1 MKRNYKTLAGTFLL
15 ILMAAG
21 VTAAEI
27 TRSFTKSW
35 PVAQVETLEVINR
48 FGDVKVENSSGSQIS
63 VDVKV
68 TVESEGTQ
76 ARKILESIS
85 VNFSGPGSKV
95 TAETKME
102 TEFKSNIKFRIDYTV
117 QIPES
122 KNLIINN
129 KFGNVVV
136 PALTGKGT
144 FNIGYGNFTGGQLRS
159 PGPDGL
165 QLNLQYGKADIESIR
180 DAVIK
185 VSFSKFFLKSM
196 ENLSLESRYSTVNI
210 DKLESVRLDSR
221 YDTFNF
227 GEIRSLEGESRYT
240 NYKISALQKRLKL
253 ESGYG
258 TIRVDHI
265 PAGFEEIDIRSS
277 YATVSLGIEP
287 GAAYQ
292 VYSSCDFC
300 SVDYPGNEFAGNRTS
315 ENTRQTVEGK
325 VAGGSSSKVT
335 VVSRFGN
342 IRLIK

>member
-1 MKRNYKTLAGTFLL
+1 MKRDCKTFAGTFLL
-15 ILMAAG
+15 ILMTIGASSA
-21 VTAAEI
+21 VI

-35 PVAQVETLEVINR
+35 PVGQVETLEVINK
-48 FGDVKVENSSGSQIS
+48 FGDVKVENSSGNQIT

-76 ARKILESIS
+76 ARNVLESIS
-85 VNFSGPGSKV
+85 VNFSGPGAKV

-102 TEFKSNIKFRIDYTV
+102 AEFKSGIKFRIDYTV
-117 QIPES
+117 QIPGN
-122 KNLIINN
+122 KNLIISN
-129 KFGNVVV
+129 KFGNVFV

-144 FNIGYGNFTGGQLRS
+144 FNIGYGNFTAGQLLS
-159 PGPDGL
+159 PGTDGL
-165 QLNLQYGKADIESIR
+165 QLILEYGKADIESIG
-180 DAVIK
+180 DAVVK

-196 ENLSLESRYSTVNI
+196 DNLSLESRYSTVNI
-210 DKLESVRLDSR
+210 DKLGSVLLDSR

-227 GEIRSLEGESRYT
+227 GDVRALEGESRYS
-240 NYKISALQKRLKL
+240 NYKVGVLHKRMKL

-277 YATVSLGIEP
+277 YATVYLGIET
-287 GAAYQ
+287 GASYQ
-292 VYSSCDFC
+292 LNSSCEFC
-300 SVDYPGNEFAGNRTS
+300 TVDYPGDDFAGKRTA

-335 VVSRFGN
+335 VMSRFGN
-342 IRLIK
+342 IRLVK

>member
-1 MKRNYKTLAGTFLL
+1 MKRNYRTLAGTFLI

-35 PVAQVETLEVINR
+35 PVSQVETLEVINK
-48 FGDVKVENSSGSQIS
+48 FGDVKVMNSTGSQITL
-63 VDVKV
+63 DVKV
-68 TVESEGTQ
+68 TVASDGTQ
-76 ARKILESIS
+76 ARKILKSIS

-95 TAETKME
+95 TAETIMD
-102 TEFKSNIKFRIDYTV
+102 TEFKSNIKFSIDYTV

-129 KFGNVVV
+129 KFGNVIV
-136 PALTGKGT
+136 PGLTGKGT
-144 FNIGYGNFTGGQLRS
+144 FHIGYGNFSGGQLLS

-165 QLNLQYGKADIESIR
+165 QLTLQYGKADIESIR

-196 ENLSLESRYSTVNI
+196 ENLSLESRYSTVSI
-210 DKLESVRLDSR
+210 DKLESVRLDSK

-227 GEIRSLEGESRYT
+227 GEIRSLEGESRYS
-240 NYKISALQKRLKL
+240 NYKAGTLQKRLKL

-277 YATVSLGIEP
+277 YATVSLGIDP

-292 VYSSCDFC
+292 VSASCDFC
-300 SVDYPGNEFAGNRTS
+300 SVDYS
-315 ENTRQTVEGK
+315 QK
-325 VAGGSSSKVT
+325 
-335 VVSRFGN
+335 
-342 IRLIK
+342 